1 MKLIFL
7 LLIYLLEDRGPWR
20 NQISIFH
27 VILIACLTQCRQA
40 SLPPRLPS
48 RTLDGVTQKVSGC
61 NPELREHPKGFLD
74 T

>member
-20 NQISIFH
+20 NQISIFN

-40 SLPPRLPS
+40 SLPPRLPR
-48 RTLDGVTQKVSGC
+48 RTLDCVTQKVWSRK
-61 NPELREHPKGFLD
+61 PELREHSKGFLD